1 MVAYPISK
9 PPPGLLLQ
17 NGDHMNRFEFHRR
30 YEESD
35 IERAELIEG
44 VVYVSS
50 PLRMREHGRPDGL
63 LGTWIGTYAA
73 RHADLSFAHNS
84 TVYLDNDNEPQPDIM
99 LWRQSGQAVE
109 TIDGYLRG
117 APELVVEIS
126 ASSASIDLHEKLNA
140 YRRNGVKEYIV
151 WRVLDGALDWFVLV
165 EGAYVPLAP
174 GADGIF
180 ESREF
185 PGLRLDVTRLLEGD
199 LAAVL
204 AAVR

>member
-9 PPPGLLLQ
+9 PPRGLLLQ

-44 VVYVSS
+44 VVYVTS
-50 PLRMREHGRPDGL
+50 PLRMRQHGAPENM
-63 LGTWIGTYAA
+63 LGTWLGVFRAA
-73 RHADLSFAHNS
+73 HPGVRVAHNS
-84 TVYLDNDNEPQPDIM
+84 TVFLDIDNEPQPDIM

-109 TIDGYLRG
+109 TADGYLRG

-126 ASSASIDLHEKLNA
+126 ASSASMDLHEKSNA

-199 LAAVL
+199 LAAV
-204 AAVR
+204 R